1 MKNMEYYRFFKC
13 CQILSGYIFPAFVQ
27 NSVIYFIRCDILLT
41 KCELGNYFEVG
52 NGRCVFVHSR
62 QY

>member
-41 KCELGNYFEVG
+41 KYELRN
-52 NGRCVFVHSR
+52 
-62 QY
+62 